1 MIQDFKQVSEE
12 LGLSF
17 NNLDFLAEALTHR
30 SFLNEHREWKL
41 PHNEKLE
48 FLGDAVLGFV
58 VADYLV
64 QQYPEFQEGALTS
77 LRAALVNSDSLL
89 SVAHQLQLEKYL
101 LVSKGEAKD
110 FQNPRSYILSNAV
123 EALIGALYLDGG
135 IEKARQF
142 IQKYFFPKTEEIL
155 KTSSYKDAKSL
166 FQEKSQ
172 EILGITPNYKTLK
185 SWGPDHNKQ
194 FEVGVYLKDE
204 LVATG
209 QGYSKQEAELQAADT
224 ALKLKGWQ

>member
-64 QQYPEFQEGALTS
+64 QQYPELQEGALTS

>member
-64 QQYPEFQEGALTS
+64 QQYPELQEGALTS

-142 IQKYFFPKTEEIL
+142 IQKYFSPKLEEIL

-166 FQEKSQ
+166 FQEKVR
-172 EILGITPNYKTLK
+172 K
-185 SWGPDHNKQ
+185 
-194 FEVGVYLKDE
+194 F
-204 LVATG
+204 
-209 QGYSKQEAELQAADT
+209 
-224 ALKLKGWQ
+224 